1 MASQRLERIRRSGPV
16 PPAEAAR
23 DRELRRRIQG
33 EFPPA
38 HLVSPPAPDSL
49 SETLRQAIR
58 ESERSAYEIAKEAG
72 ISQIMISRFLSG
84 ERDIRLATADKLA
97 GVLKL
102 TLTVQ

>member
-1 MASQRLERIRRSGPV
+1 MASKRLERIRRSGSVSP
-16 PPAEAAR
+16 EQAAR
-23 DRELRRRIQG
+23 DRELRRKIHE

-38 HLVSPPAPDSL
+38 RPASPPAPDSL
-49 SETLRQAIR
+49 SETLRRAIR

-97 GVLKL
+97 GVLEL
-102 TLTVQ
+102 TLTAQ

>member
-1 MASQRLERIRRSGPV
+1 MGTRRLERVRRSGPLSLE
-16 PPAEAAR
+16 EAAR
-23 DRELRRRIQG
+23 DRELRRKIQE

-38 HLVSPPAPDSL
+38 RPPSPPAPNSL
-49 SETLRQAIR
+49 SEILRRAIR
-58 ESERSAYEIAKEAG
+58 ESNRSVYELAKEAG

-97 GVLKL
+97 GVLEL